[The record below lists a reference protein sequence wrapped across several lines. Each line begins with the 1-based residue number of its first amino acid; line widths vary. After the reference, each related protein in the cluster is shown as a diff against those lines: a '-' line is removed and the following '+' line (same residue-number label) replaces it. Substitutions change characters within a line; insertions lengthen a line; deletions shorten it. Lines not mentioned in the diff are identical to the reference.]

1 MISLLTSSLCNSCK
15 FCKQEREQWKIAM
28 NAKICQTCKELQM
41 IILQLHANLGISV
54 HPAVTCWTHLHVSTL
69 SKRSYLKV

>member
-1 MISLLTSSLCNSCK
+1 
-15 FCKQEREQWKIAM
+15 M

-69 SKRSYLKV
+69 SKRSYLKVSYHVA